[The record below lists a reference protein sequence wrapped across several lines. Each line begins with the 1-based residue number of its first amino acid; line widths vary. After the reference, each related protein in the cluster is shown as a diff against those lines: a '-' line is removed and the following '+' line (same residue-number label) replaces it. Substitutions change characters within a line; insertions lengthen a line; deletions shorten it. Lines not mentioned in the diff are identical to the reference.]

1 MIKYTL
7 ILILQLCF
15 FSQINAQFD
24 DIEFE
29 DLVYYDHLKSVEF
42 IHDRQ
47 FGELPIV
54 NLKRP
59 ASLLLKFDDLEAGD
73 KLYTYRIIHCNR
85 NWQPSELDDF
95 EYLDGFNGE
104 EIDNIQYSAGTLQ
117 DYTHY
122 ELTLPND
129 DIRWTLSGNYLL
141 VVYEGEIDEGIPV
154 ISKKFMVTEQIAS
167 IGMQVDNPRSV
178 MYLKS
183 HHKIN
188 LTLNLLKNR
197 VSNPL
202 EEITATIY
210 QNARWDNVQSE
221 LYAENILANQLIWR
235 NNPEVIFGAAKP
247 FRNFRFFSLKYV
259 TDFIFSID
267 LEKDNTYI
275 LLDLQQSRK
284 ERRFIDD
291 FDLNGRSFSRNDDR
305 PNTDTQSEY
314 AKVIFTY
321 EQDWPYDKDMYIIGA
336 FNNWKALPAYKM
348 DYVEEDRLYY
358 KELYLKQGYYD
369 YFFATSD
376 GEVTS
381 TEETEGNFFETAN
394 QYTAIIY
401 YAEYGTRFDRI
412 IAVNHV
418 QSEF

>member
-1 MIKYTL
+1 MSACTSEI
-7 ILILQLCF
+7 
-15 FSQINAQFD
+15 S
-24 DIEFE
+24 E
-29 DLVYYDHLKSVEF
+29 
-42 IHDRQ
+42 
-47 FGELPIV
+47 
-54 NLKRP
+54 
-59 ASLLLKFDDLEAGD
+59 AS
-73 KLYTYRIIHCNR
+73 
-85 NWQPSELDDF
+85 S
-95 EYLDGFNGE
+95 
-104 EIDNIQYSAGTLQ
+104 
-117 DYTHY
+117 
-122 ELTLPND
+122 
-129 DIRWTLSGNYLL
+129 
-141 VVYEGEIDEGIPV
+141 
-154 ISKKFMVTEQIAS
+154 
-167 IGMQVDNPRSV
+167 
-178 MYLKS
+178 
-183 HHKIN
+183 
-188 LTLNLLKNR
+188 
-197 VSNPL
+197 
-202 EEITATIY
+202 
-210 QNARWDNVQSE
+210 
-221 LYAENILANQLIWR
+221 
-235 NNPEVIFGAAKP
+235 
-247 FRNFRFFSLKYV
+247 SLYV